1 MPLDSPASSV
11 PLAVTWSAPAGR
23 GWGGRRVT
31 CQQRAVGRYVECTGR
46 ERLGRSPGHL
56 PAACRWPLRGVH
68 RPGEAGEV
76 AGQRWTQ
83 KAGERLLQE
92 SRG

>member
-46 ERLGRSPGHL
+46 VRLGRSPG
-56 PAACRWPLRGVH
+56 RGGPRKQV
-68 RPGEAGEV
+68 RGCYRSPEADDDQ
-76 AGQRWTQ
+76 AWLDSKYIWKQ
-83 KAGERLLQE
+83 
-92 SRG
+92 S